1 MSSHFSCIFFHVSSS
16 PDELLKMLPLEQL
29 PRCQPS
35 RRQPALSHYAKNA
48 PRRMQKRKAPV
59 RSASCPAWLVP
70 MSSKFW
76 IQPSSHRNVF
86 TFLMCFFRFLI
97 TRRAPENATHAATA
111 SMPAVETSTSAEP
124 LRRGARARKA
134 RQLN

>member
-1 MSSHFSCIFFHVSSS
+1 M
-16 PDELLKMLPLEQL
+16 K
-29 PRCQPS
+29 
-35 RRQPALSHYAKNA
+35 RRTESV
-48 PRRMQKRKAPV
+48 RITKR
-59 RSASCPAWLVP
+59 PAWLVP